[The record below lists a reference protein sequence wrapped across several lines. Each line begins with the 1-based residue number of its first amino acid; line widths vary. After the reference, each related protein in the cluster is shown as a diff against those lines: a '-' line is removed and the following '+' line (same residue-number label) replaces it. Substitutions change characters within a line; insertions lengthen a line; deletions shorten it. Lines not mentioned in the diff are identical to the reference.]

1 LGKCGTR
8 ILRVIT
14 GGTPVP
20 LSTEFTQNIPPF
32 SSTERKGSSMKFP
45 VTIFRIS
52 LSLVLFVLLSGFSVA
67 YAQDEYAS
75 VKKWESFDFAGQRMT
90 ASDLGPTTLDDLK
103 LVRGIVFG
111 KHGRIFKDPEI
122 RRYLESRDWYKP
134 KMDFSNSML
143 NDKER
148 HNLDLIRI
156 AEANQHEIVQPGDMR
171 IYQNRALTRKKLGV
185 HTNAEWTV
193 LASEIE
199 AIHGKR
205 FPGTP
210 WLQQYFDER
219 YWYKPSDDYNSKSLS
234 LIEQKNLR
242 LIETIQRQQRRV
254 ALAPGDME
262 LFEDKLISPAMLRGL
277 SLHELRLLRNE
288 IYARHGRVFKTL
300 WLQQYFGT
308 QPWYDPKDE
317 FKDEELS
324 GPDKTNVETIVA
336 YETKLHDQLS
346 SKPVTRA
353 LLQGLFV
360 EDVRKMRDEI
370 YARRGKV
377 FKDQWTQKYFASFDW
392 YKPDPKYTDASLSPI
407 EKRNLVTIAAY
418 EKKAV
423 TAMSTIEG

>member
-1 LGKCGTR
+1 
-8 ILRVIT
+8 
-14 GGTPVP
+14 
-20 LSTEFTQNIPPF
+20 
-32 SSTERKGSSMKFP
+32 
-45 VTIFRIS
+45 
-52 LSLVLFVLLSGFSVA
+52 
-67 YAQDEYAS
+67 
-75 VKKWESFDFAGQRMT
+75 
-90 ASDLGPTTLDDLK
+90 
-103 LVRGIVFG
+103 
-111 KHGRIFKDPEI
+111 
-122 RRYLESRDWYKP
+122 
-134 KMDFSNSML
+134 ML
-143 NDKER
+143 NDRER
-148 HNLDLIRI
+148 SNLDMVRI
-156 AEANQHEIVQPGDMR
+156 AEAQQHETVQPGDMR
-171 IYQNRALTRKKLGV
+171 IYQDRALTRKKLGA

-205 FPGTP
+205 FNGTP

-219 YWYKPSDDYNSKSLS
+219 YWYKASDGYNTKSLS
-234 LIEQKNLR
+234 LIEQKNLK
-242 LIETIQRQQRRV
+242 LIDTIQRQQRRV

-262 LFEDKLISPAMLRGL
+262 LFEDKLIAATMLRGL

-288 IYARHGRVFKTL
+288 IYARHGRIFKTT

-308 QPWYDPKDE
+308 QPWYDPKEE

-336 YETKLHDQLS
+336 YETNLHNQLS
-346 SKPVTRA
+346 NKPIARA

-407 EKRNLVTIAAY
+407 EKQNLVTIAAY